1 MTVARGLGARRL
13 TTAVLLIGIGIGAA
27 GCEFGEHR
35 GSHSNVYPEDSR
47 YEEQR
52 PVQPAYQQPAYRQPG
67 YPVYQPAPVY
77 RPAY

>member
-1 MTVARGLGARRL
+1 MTVARQLA
-13 TTAVLLIGIGIGAA
+13 TAMLFGVIGTGAA
-27 GCEFGEHR
+27 ACEFGEHR
-35 GSHSNVYPEDSR
+35 GSHSNAYPEDTR

-52 PVQPAYQQPAYRQPG
+52 PVQPAYQQPG